1 MRKTRTFMVLLICV
15 ALVLLP
21 GCNGVENSETNATA
35 IHDDMKITTSLLHG
49 SPGGVWFMLGT
60 AISECLDKSYPDS
73 IMHVN
78 PGQSAANN
86 YRLNSNET
94 EFGLTHSSLAYEA
107 TNGLGQ
113 YEEKLDNIAGVAVF
127 YASPLQFVVKTDKG
141 VKTFDD
147 FINNKIPLKL
157 SLSSRNGN
165 SEMAFYNLVAEYGL
179 TKEDLEGWGCEL
191 HSISLADSAD
201 AFNEGIIEGLF
212 IMASVPTPTLIKMGT
227 NSDVTMVS
235 ISDEK
240 IDAMVQNH
248 GFSKFVVPA
257 DSYTYQTEDIT
268 SFNTSTMICASL
280 ETSEEHVYK
289 VTKSLVENI
298 EYLKTI
304 HSALEGVSAD
314 SFLEDMVIPLHPG
327 AERYYREI
335 GIID

>member
-1 MRKTRTFMVLLICV
+1 
-15 ALVLLP
+15 
-21 GCNGVENSETNATA
+21 
-35 IHDDMKITTSLLHG
+35 
-49 SPGGVWFMLGT
+49 
-60 AISECLDKSYPDS
+60 
-73 IMHVN
+73 
-78 PGQSAANN
+78 
-86 YRLNSNET
+86 
-94 EFGLTHSSLAYEA
+94 
-107 TNGLGQ
+107 
-113 YEEKLDNIAGVAVF
+113 
-127 YASPLQFVVKTDKG
+127 
-141 VKTFDD
+141 
-147 FINNKIPLKL
+147 
-157 SLSSRNGN
+157 
-165 SEMAFYNLVAEYGL
+165 MAFYNLVAEYGL